1 MTGPDGRSKGCGI
14 VEYTNAEDA
23 QEAIRAL
30 HDTELKGRAIFV
42 REDREPGDE
51 DRMETRREERPARRS
66 AGKVLVVERP
76 ARSERSERSERGG
89 ERGGRR
95 ERGGRE
101 KKEPLT
107 AEKLDEDLDSYFA
120 QKKSAKGGAEAEEVP
135 EAADVEIAEAEDEVL
150 EDLE

>member
-1 MTGPDGRSKGCGI
+1 
-14 VEYTNAEDA
+14 
-23 QEAIRAL
+23 
-30 HDTELKGRAIFV
+30 
-42 REDREPGDE
+42 
-51 DRMETRREERPARRS
+51 METRREERPARRS